1 MNHQLPKENL
11 STEQTVDGKE
21 MFLVTAGGQIKCL
34 RCTASSTRTKQ
45 QCGKP
50 ALKVSI
56 TQKCQIH
63 GGRPHSKKTLEAIA
77 KANTRHGE
85 RTKEAREEYRK
96 DAIFIRQLEAAMRL
110 LSMGDG
116 PRMRG
121 RKPAGYKDVHR
132 IEDVVGVLLERGE
145 HPNLGGEQ

>member
-1 MNHQLPKENL
+1 MSHEMTIEQTASQLPE
-11 STEQTVDGKE
+11 GKA

-34 RCTASSTRTKQ
+34 RCTASSTRTKL

-50 ALKVSI
+50 ALKVST

-85 RTKEAREEYRK
+85 RTKEARDQYRK

-110 LSMGDG
+110 LKMGDG
-116 PRMRG
+116 PRIRG
-121 RKPAGYKDVHR
+121 RKPSGYKDVHS

-145 HPNLGGEQ
+145 HTDKGGER

>member
-1 MNHQLPKENL
+1 MSHKLPKENP
-11 STEQTVDGKE
+11 STDQTVDGKA

-50 ALKVSI
+50 ALKVST

-85 RTKEAREEYRK
+85 RTKEAREQYRK

-121 RKPAGYKDVHR
+121 RKPAGYKDVHS
-132 IEDVVGVLLERGE
+132 IEDVVSVLLERGE
-145 HPNLGGEQ
+145 HTDKGVER

>member
-1 MNHQLPKENL
+1 MSHQLPKQESSN
-11 STEQTVDGKE
+11 EHIVDGKAV
-21 MFLVTAGGQIKCL
+21 FLVTAGGQIKCL
-34 RCTASSTRTKQ
+34 RCTASSTRTKK

-50 ALKVSI
+50 ALKVST
-56 TQKCQIH
+56 TQKCQTH

-85 RTKEAREEYRK
+85 RTKEAREQYRK

-110 LSMGDG
+110 LNMGDG

-121 RKPAGYKDVHR
+121 RKPAGYRDVHTV
-132 IEDVVGVLLERGE
+132 EDVVRALLDKGE

>member
-1 MNHQLPKENL
+1 MSHQLTKENN
-11 STEQTVDGKE
+11 STEQTVDGKA
-21 MFLVTAGGQIKCL
+21 MFLITAGGQIKCL

-50 ALKVSI
+50 ALKAST

-85 RTKEAREEYRK
+85 RTKEARDQYRK

-110 LSMGDG
+110 LKMGDG
-116 PRMRG
+116 PRIRG
-121 RKPAGYKDVHR
+121 RKPAGYRGVHS
-132 IEDVVGVLLERGE
+132 IEDVLGVLLERGE
-145 HPNLGGEQ
+145 HTDKGVER

>member
-1 MNHQLPKENL
+1 MRRKLPKENI

-50 ALKVSI
+50 ALKVST

-85 RTKEAREEYRK
+85 RTKEARDQYRK

-110 LSMGDG
+110 LKMGDG
-116 PRMRG
+116 PRIRG
-121 RKPAGYKDVHR
+121 RKPAGYRGVHS
-132 IEDVVGVLLERGE
+132 IEDVLGVLLERGE
-145 HPNLGGEQ
+145 HTDKGVER

>member
-1 MNHQLPKENL
+1 MSHQLPKENI
-11 STEQTVDGKE
+11 STKQTVDGKA

-50 ALKVSI
+50 AMKVST

-85 RTKEAREEYRK
+85 RTKDAREQYRK
-96 DAIFIRQLEAAMRL
+96 DAIFIRQLEAAMNL
-110 LSMGDG
+110 LNLGKG
-116 PRMRG
+116 PRIRG
-121 RKPAGYKDVHR
+121 RKPSGYKGVHS
-132 IEDVVGVLLERGE
+132 IEDLVDVLRARGE
-145 HPNLGGEQ
+145 HMD

>member
-1 MNHQLPKENL
+1 MSHQTLKNKS
-11 STEQTVDGKE
+11 STDTTLNGKALY
-21 MFLVTAGGQIKCL
+21 LVTAGGKIKCL

-50 ALKVSI
+50 ALKVST

-77 KANTRHGE
+77 KSNTRHGE
-85 RTKEAREEYRK
+85 RTKEARAQFRK
-96 DAIFIRQLEAAMRL
+96 DAIFIRQLEAGMRL
-110 LSMGDG
+110 LKMIEG

-121 RKPAGYKDVHR
+121 RKPAGYTGVHS
-132 IEDVVGVLLERGE
+132 IEDVVSVLKRRE
-145 HPNLGGEQ
+145 HTD

>member
-1 MNHQLPKENL
+1 MIHQKPENHS
-11 STEQTVDGKE
+11 STEQTIDGKE

-50 ALKVSI
+50 VLQVST
-56 TQKCQIH
+56 TQKCQAH

-96 DAIFIRQLEAAMRL
+96 DAIFIRQLEAAMNL
-110 LSMGDG
+110 LNLGKG

-121 RKPAGYKDVHR
+121 RKPAGYRGVHS
-132 IEDVVGVLLERGE
+132 IEDVVSVLLERGE

>member
-1 MNHQLPKENL
+1 MSHQLPRENF

-45 QCGKP
+45 QCRKP
-50 ALKVSI
+50 ALKVST
-56 TQKCQIH
+56 TQKCQVH

-85 RTKEAREEYRK
+85 STKTAKEQFRQDAALIRK
-96 DAIFIRQLEAAMRL
+96 LADAVRVLQ
-110 LSMGDG
+110 MGEG
-116 PRMRG
+116 PKMRG
-121 RKPAGYKDVHR
+121 RKPKGYCGVYSQ
-132 IEDVVGVLLERGE
+132 EDVVRMMRERVEQSNQGVF
-145 HPNLGGEQ
+145 

>member
-1 MNHQLPKENL
+1 MSHKLPKENL

-50 ALKVSI
+50 ALKVST

-85 RTKEAREEYRK
+85 STKEAREQYRK
-96 DAIFIRQLEAAMRL
+96 DAIFIRQLEAALRL
-110 LSMGDG
+110 INQGIG

-121 RKPAGYKDVHR
+121 RKPAGYRGVHS
-132 IEDVVGVLLERGE
+132 IEDVVSVLLERGE
-145 HPNLGGEQ
+145 HTDKGGGR

>member
-1 MNHQLPKENL
+1 MTHKLPKENP
-11 STEQTVDGKE
+11 STDQTVDGKE
-21 MFLVTAGGQIKCL
+21 LFLVTAGGQIKCL

-45 QCGKP
+45 QCRKP
-50 ALKVSI
+50 ALKVST
-56 TQKCQIH
+56 TQKCQVH

-77 KANTRHGE
+77 RANTRHGE
-85 RTKEAREEYRK
+85 RTKEAREQYRK

>member
-1 MNHQLPKENL
+1 MSHQLPKENL
-11 STEQTVDGKE
+11 STEQTVDGKAV
-21 MFLVTAGGQIKCL
+21 FLVTAGGQIKCL

-50 ALKVSI
+50 ALKVST
-56 TQKCQIH
+56 TQKCQVH
-63 GGRPHSKKTLEAIA
+63 SGRPHSKKTLEAIA

-85 RTKEAREEYRK
+85 RTKDARAQYRR

-110 LSMGDG
+110 LKMGDG
-116 PRMRG
+116 PRIRG
-121 RKPAGYKDVHR
+121 RKPSGYKGIHT

-145 HPNLGGEQ
+145 HTD

>member
-1 MNHQLPKENL
+1 MSHQLPKENN
-11 STEQTVDGKE
+11 STEQTVDGKA
-21 MFLVTAGGQIKCL
+21 MFLITAGGQIKCL

-50 ALKVSI
+50 ALKVST

-85 RTKEAREEYRK
+85 RTKEAKEQYRK
-96 DAIFIRQLEAAMRL
+96 DAIFIRQLEAAMNL
-110 LSMGDG
+110 LNLGEG

-121 RKPAGYKDVHR
+121 RKPEGYRGVHS
-132 IEDVVGVLLERGE
+132 IEDLVSVLRERGE
-145 HPNLGGEQ
+145 HTDKGVER